1 MLLLLDKAVSCH
13 AVLRYAM
20 LLGRSTEQNKTGASV
35 LSMQYVKDSLWR
47 VLAEHLVLKV
57 IKQASLCHVT
67 MLLTLPHKHL
77 FTSAEI
83 CMIKLVIRF

>member
-1 MLLLLDKAVSCH
+1 VLLLLDKSVSCH

-35 LSMQYVKDSLWR
+35 FSMQYVKDSLWR

-57 IKQASLCHVT
+57 IKQASCV
-67 MLLTLPHKHL
+67 M
-77 FTSAEI
+77 
-83 CMIKLVIRF
+83 